1 MLNQTE
7 DTEVWDSVKTFIS
20 GHEGNVVSEHS
31 WGTRRLAYPIQ
42 KGQQKYL
49 EGTYHLSRFE
59 TESPFNKELENHLRL
74 DERVLRSLI
83 LSITEEEAKNRLV
96 DAKTLHHESVGSY
109 EFTTLINNQ
118 LSYEEKTQIIQTLWQ
133 ISNSDQHIDQW
144 EEHAIRKIADLLYI
158 DHQDFIDTKIKT
170 KQEKD

>member
-1 MLNQTE
+1 M
-7 DTEVWDSVKTFIS
+7 F
-20 GHEGNVVSEHS
+20 
-31 WGTRRLAYPIQ
+31 
-42 KGQQKYL
+42 
-49 EGTYHLSRFE
+49 
-59 TESPFNKELENHLRL
+59 
-74 DERVLRSLI
+74 SLI
-83 LSITEEEAKNRLV
+83 KKWFKSSEPEKVLEKTDHVTAAMVLMLEVAWSDHNIEIAEEQTILMAIQTSFDLTEQEAKNRLI
-96 DAKTLHHESVGSY
+96 DAKALHRESVGSY

>member
-1 MLNQTE
+1 MFSTIKKWFKSSEPEKVLEKTDHVTAAMVLMLEVAWSDHNIEIAEEQTILMAIQTSF
-7 DTEVWDSVKTFIS
+7 DLTE
-20 GHEGNVVSEHS
+20 
-31 WGTRRLAYPIQ
+31 Q
-42 KGQQKYL
+42 
-49 EGTYHLSRFE
+49 
-59 TESPFNKELENHLRL
+59 
-74 DERVLRSLI
+74 
-83 LSITEEEAKNRLV
+83 EAKNRLI
-96 DAKTLHHESVGSY
+96 DAKALHRESVGSY

-118 LSYEEKTQIIQTLWQ
+118 LSYEDKTQIIQTLWQ

>member
-1 MLNQTE
+1 MFSTIKKWFKSSEPEKVLEKTDHITAAMVLMLEVAWSDHNIEIAEEQTILMAIQTRF
-7 DTEVWDSVKTFIS
+7 DLTE
-20 GHEGNVVSEHS
+20 
-31 WGTRRLAYPIQ
+31 Q
-42 KGQQKYL
+42 
-49 EGTYHLSRFE
+49 
-59 TESPFNKELENHLRL
+59 
-74 DERVLRSLI
+74 
-83 LSITEEEAKNRLV
+83 EAKNRLI
-96 DAKTLHHESVGSY
+96 DAKALHRESVGSY

-133 ISNSDQHIDQW
+133 ISNSDQNIDQW

>member
-1 MLNQTE
+1 MFSIIKKWFKSSEPEKVLEKTDHVTAAMVLMLEVAWSDHNIEIAEEQTILMAIQTSF
-7 DTEVWDSVKTFIS
+7 DLTE
-20 GHEGNVVSEHS
+20 
-31 WGTRRLAYPIQ
+31 Q
-42 KGQQKYL
+42 
-49 EGTYHLSRFE
+49 
-59 TESPFNKELENHLRL
+59 
-74 DERVLRSLI
+74 
-83 LSITEEEAKNRLV
+83 EAKNLLI
-96 DAKTLHHESVGSY
+96 DAKALHHESVGSY

>member
-1 MLNQTE
+1 MFSTIKKWFKSSEPEKVLEKTDHVTAAMVLMLEVAWSDHNIEIAEEQT
-7 DTEVWDSVKTFIS
+7 I
-20 GHEGNVVSEHS
+20 
-31 WGTRRLAYPIQ
+31 LMAIQ
-42 KGQQKYL
+42 TSFDL
-49 EGTYHLSRFE
+49 
-59 TESPFNKELENHLRL
+59 
-74 DERVLRSLI
+74 
-83 LSITEEEAKNRLV
+83 TEEEAKNRLV
-96 DAKTLHHESVGSY
+96 DAKALHLESVGSY

>member
-1 MLNQTE
+1 MFSTIKKWFKSSEPEKVLEKTDHVTAAMVLMLEVAWSDHNIEIAEEQTILTAIQTSF
-7 DTEVWDSVKTFIS
+7 DLTE
-20 GHEGNVVSEHS
+20 
-31 WGTRRLAYPIQ
+31 Q
-42 KGQQKYL
+42 
-49 EGTYHLSRFE
+49 
-59 TESPFNKELENHLRL
+59 
-74 DERVLRSLI
+74 
-83 LSITEEEAKNRLV
+83 EAKNRLI
-96 DAKTLHHESVGSY
+96 DAKALHHESVGSY

>member
-1 MLNQTE
+1 MFSTIKKWFQPSEPEKVLEKTDHITAAMVLMLEVAWSDRNIEIAEEQT
-7 DTEVWDSVKTFIS
+7 I
-20 GHEGNVVSEHS
+20 
-31 WGTRRLAYPIQ
+31 LMAIQ
-42 KGQQKYL
+42 TSFDL
-49 EGTYHLSRFE
+49 
-59 TESPFNKELENHLRL
+59 
-74 DERVLRSLI
+74 
-83 LSITEEEAKNRLV
+83 TEEEAKNRLV

-118 LSYEEKTQIIQTLWQ
+118 LSYEEKTQIIQTLWK

-170 KQEKD
+170 KQEED

>member
-1 MLNQTE
+1 MFSTIKKWFQPSEPEKVLKNTDHITAAMVLMLEVAWSDHNIEIAEEQTILRAIQTSF
-7 DTEVWDSVKTFIS
+7 DLTE
-20 GHEGNVVSEHS
+20 
-31 WGTRRLAYPIQ
+31 Q
-42 KGQQKYL
+42 
-49 EGTYHLSRFE
+49 
-59 TESPFNKELENHLRL
+59 
-74 DERVLRSLI
+74 
-83 LSITEEEAKNRLV
+83 EAKNRLI
-96 DAKTLHHESVGSY
+96 DAKALHHESVGSY

-133 ISNSDQHIDQW
+133 ISNSDKHIDQW

>member
-1 MLNQTE
+1 MFSTIKKWFKSSEPEKVLEKTDHVTAAMVLMLEVAWSDHNIEIAEEQTILMAIQTSF
-7 DTEVWDSVKTFIS
+7 DLTE
-20 GHEGNVVSEHS
+20 
-31 WGTRRLAYPIQ
+31 Q
-42 KGQQKYL
+42 
-49 EGTYHLSRFE
+49 
-59 TESPFNKELENHLRL
+59 
-74 DERVLRSLI
+74 
-83 LSITEEEAKNRLV
+83 EAKNRLI
-96 DAKTLHHESVGSY
+96 DAKALHRESVGSY

>member
-1 MLNQTE
+1 MVLMLEVAWSDHNIEIAEEQTILMAIQTSF
-7 DTEVWDSVKTFIS
+7 DLTE
-20 GHEGNVVSEHS
+20 
-31 WGTRRLAYPIQ
+31 Q
-42 KGQQKYL
+42 
-49 EGTYHLSRFE
+49 
-59 TESPFNKELENHLRL
+59 
-74 DERVLRSLI
+74 
-83 LSITEEEAKNRLV
+83 EAKNRLI
-96 DAKTLHHESVGSY
+96 DAKALHHESVGSY

-118 LSYEEKTQIIQTLWQ
+118 LSYEEKTQIIQTLWK

>member
-1 MLNQTE
+1 MFSTIKKWFKSSEPEKVLEKTDHVTAAMVLMLEVAWSDHNIEIAEEQTILMAIQTRF
-7 DTEVWDSVKTFIS
+7 DLTE
-20 GHEGNVVSEHS
+20 
-31 WGTRRLAYPIQ
+31 Q
-42 KGQQKYL
+42 
-49 EGTYHLSRFE
+49 
-59 TESPFNKELENHLRL
+59 
-74 DERVLRSLI
+74 
-83 LSITEEEAKNRLV
+83 EAKNRLI
-96 DAKTLHHESVGSY
+96 DAKALHRESVGSY

>member
-1 MLNQTE
+1 M
-7 DTEVWDSVKTFIS
+7 F
-20 GHEGNVVSEHS
+20 
-31 WGTRRLAYPIQ
+31 
-42 KGQQKYL
+42 
-49 EGTYHLSRFE
+49 
-59 TESPFNKELENHLRL
+59 
-74 DERVLRSLI
+74 SLI
-83 LSITEEEAKNRLV
+83 KKWFKSSEPEKVLEKTDHVTAAMVLMLEVAWSDHNIEIAEEQTILMAIQTSFDLTEQEAKNRLI
-96 DAKTLHHESVGSY
+96 DAKALHRESVGSY

-144 EEHAIRKIADLLYI
+144 EEHAIRKIADLLHI

>member
-1 MLNQTE
+1 MFSTIKKWFKPSEPEKFLEKTDHVTAAMVLMLEVAWSDHNIDIAEEQT
-7 DTEVWDSVKTFIS
+7 I
-20 GHEGNVVSEHS
+20 
-31 WGTRRLAYPIQ
+31 LMAIQ
-42 KGQQKYL
+42 RSFDLNEQQ
-49 EGTYHLSRFE
+49 
-59 TESPFNKELENHLRL
+59 
-74 DERVLRSLI
+74 
-83 LSITEEEAKNRLV
+83 AKNRLI
-96 DAKTLHHESVGSY
+96 DAKALHQESVGSY

-118 LSYEEKTQIIQTLWQ
+118 LSYEEKTQIIQTLWK